1 MVSGERVISV
11 GINYLLYSAICLNG
25 TVVGLHTNLL
35 KYLCVG
41 AKERE
46 REEIWTSTFLA
57 CSISVGWKKK
67 SKRLVFFNSKLFSIF
82 NPFIKN

>member
-46 REEIWTSTFLA
+46 RRNLDEHIFGMFNFSGLDEE
-57 CSISVGWKKK
+57 K
-67 SKRLVFFNSKLFSIF
+67 
-82 NPFIKN
+82 